1 MGLVSA
7 AAYLV
12 GPLAVGFK
20 GTTGAGLLVVMATE
34 VATFEAASTLLCPL
48 PAVPDVGPPV
58 SAAFE
63 LFASAVLVGPVP
75 LSSKS

>member
-1 MGLVSA
+1 M
-7 AAYLV
+7 
-12 GPLAVGFK
+12 GFK
-20 GTTGAGLLVVMATE
+20 GTTGAGLLVAMATE
-34 VATFEAASTLLCPL
+34 VAAFDATSTLLCPL

-63 LFASAVLVGPVP
+63 LLASAVLVGPIP